1 MYALVAGLAL
11 AALAAILPP
20 AVARPATLGLH
31 AAAVAAAA
39 LAIARRARE
48 GRLEGGWILIL
59 AGAAGWTAAAAYR
72 PAATL
77 TLMTYPLVAAG
88 LLRLSR
94 AGGPVAPGL
103 LVDAGVITGATAI
116 GGWLVV
122 VEPHVRTPGVSALQL
137 GMALAY
143 VVLDLL
149 LVAAALRL
157 VGFGGRPPPAHL
169 LLTAAV
175 VALVGGDVLTAL
187 GAPAALATELPWTVG
202 IAAAALHPA
211 RTRRPR
217 GRCGPVAVSPR
228 RLAVFAVLAMVV
240 PVAPALV
247 PGAPRTALVP
257 ALLGAAV
264 ALLLVVRLA
273 MLAALVGRTAQA
285 LAYTR
290 AQREALRD
298 ELEHRANHD
307 PLTGLASRAALTTQ
321 LTGNQRHG
329 SLILIDLDGFAEIN
343 DAHGHQVGDALLME
357 VAGRLRG
364 TLTGARV
371 LARLG
376 GDEFAVLHRGDGEGA
391 ARRALAALRPAYRIG
406 GRELHVTAC
415 AGLVRIPAGGSAA
428 ESLRDADLA
437 LDAAKSA
444 GRDRLVLFRPELRE
458 ALMRRSALADNL
470 RHALDR
476 GELELNYQPVV
487 ELPSGRMVAAEALL
501 RWRHAGESVSPAHFV
516 PLAEQTGMI
525 VPIGW
530 WALREACE
538 QAARWFPAHGV
549 AVTVNVSAAQLR
561 ESDFADR
568 VLATLAA
575 AGVPGAALILEIT
588 ESILI
593 TDPDAAHEVLQ
604 RLRTGGVRVA
614 VDDFGTGYSSLS
626 YLMSLPV
633 DVLKLDRAFVG
644 PEHERRQYAITGA
657 VLQLASVLDL
667 VTIAEGVEEEA
678 QARALTRLGCP
689 LAQGYLYSSPVP
701 ASGVD
706 ALLAS

>member
-1 MYALVAGLAL
+1 VGLPL
-11 AALAAILPP
+11 AALAAFLPP
-20 AVARPATLGLH
+20 TPGRPVTVGLH
-31 AAAVAAAA
+31 AAAVAVAA
-39 LAIARRARE
+39 LAHARR
-48 GRLEGGWILIL
+48 RLEGGWLL
-59 AGAAGWTAAAAYR
+59 VLLGAAGWTVSIAHPAAAS
-72 PAATL
+72 L
-77 TLMTYPLVAAG
+77 SLLTYPLVAAG

-94 AGGPVAPGL
+94 SGGPVAPGL

-116 GGWLVV
+116 GGWLLV
-122 VEPHVRTPGVSALQL
+122 VEPHLRVPGASPVQL

-175 VALVGGDVLTAL
+175 ATLVGGDVLTAL
-187 GAPAALATELPWTVG
+187 GVPVAEATQLPWTVG
-202 IAAAALHPA
+202 VVAAALHPA

-228 RLAVFAVLAMVV
+228 RLAVFAVLAMIV

-257 ALLGAAV
+257 AALGAAV
-264 ALLLVVRLA
+264 ALLLVVRLS

-285 LAYTR
+285 LAFTR

-307 PLTGLASRAALTTQ
+307 PLTGLASRAALTAE
-321 LTGNQRHG
+321 LTGRQRHG
-329 SLILIDLDGFAEIN
+329 SLILIDLDGFADIN
-343 DAHGHQVGDALLME
+343 DAHGHPVGDALLME

-364 TLTGARV
+364 ALTGARV

-376 GDEFAVLHRGDGEGA
+376 GDEFAALLRGDGEAA
-391 ARRALAALRPAYRIG
+391 ARRALAALRPEYRIG
-406 GRELHVTAC
+406 GRELHVTAS

-428 ESLRDADLA
+428 GALRDADLA
-437 LDAAKSA
+437 LDAAKST
-444 GRDRLVLFRPELRE
+444 GRDRLVLFRPELRD
-458 ALMRRSALADNL
+458 ALLRRSALADNL

-476 GELELNYQPVV
+476 GELELAYQPVV
-487 ELPSGRMVAAEALL
+487 ELPSGRVVAAEALL

-516 PLAEQTGMI
+516 PLAEQTGLI

-530 WALREACE
+530 WALRQACE
-538 QAARWFPAHGV
+538 QAARWYEKHGV

-593 TDPDAAHEVLQ
+593 TDPDAARAVLQ
-604 RLRTGGVRVA
+604 RLRSGGVRVA

-626 YLMSLPV
+626 YLMALPV

-689 LAQGYLYSSPVP
+689 LAQGYLYSSPIP
-701 ASGVD
+701 ATGVD
-706 ALLAS
+706 ALLER

>member
-1 MYALVAGLAL
+1 
-11 AALAAILPP
+11 
-20 AVARPATLGLH
+20 
-31 AAAVAAAA
+31 
-39 LAIARRARE
+39 
-48 GRLEGGWILIL
+48 
-59 AGAAGWTAAAAYR
+59 
-72 PAATL
+72 
-77 TLMTYPLVAAG
+77 
-88 LLRLSR
+88 
-94 AGGPVAPGL
+94 
-103 LVDAGVITGATAI
+103 
-116 GGWLVV
+116 
-122 VEPHVRTPGVSALQL
+122 
-137 GMALAY
+137 
-143 VVLDLL
+143 
-149 LVAAALRL
+149 
-157 VGFGGRPPPAHL
+157 
-169 LLTAAV
+169 V

-202 IAAAALHPA
+202 IAAAALHSA

>member
-1 MYALVAGLAL
+1 
-11 AALAAILPP
+11 
-20 AVARPATLGLH
+20 
-31 AAAVAAAA
+31 
-39 LAIARRARE
+39 
-48 GRLEGGWILIL
+48 
-59 AGAAGWTAAAAYR
+59 
-72 PAATL
+72 
-77 TLMTYPLVAAG
+77 
-88 LLRLSR
+88 
-94 AGGPVAPGL
+94 
-103 LVDAGVITGATAI
+103 
-116 GGWLVV
+116 
-122 VEPHVRTPGVSALQL
+122 
-137 GMALAY
+137 
-143 VVLDLL
+143 
-149 LVAAALRL
+149 
-157 VGFGGRPPPAHL
+157 
-169 LLTAAV
+169 
-175 VALVGGDVLTAL
+175 
-187 GAPAALATELPWTVG
+187 
-202 IAAAALHPA
+202 
-211 RTRRPR
+211 
-217 GRCGPVAVSPR
+217 
-228 RLAVFAVLAMVV
+228 
-240 PVAPALV
+240 
-247 PGAPRTALVP
+247 
-257 ALLGAAV
+257 
-264 ALLLVVRLA
+264 
-273 MLAALVGRTAQA
+273 
-285 LAYTR
+285 
-290 AQREALRD
+290 
-298 ELEHRANHD
+298 
-307 PLTGLASRAALTTQ
+307 
-321 LTGNQRHG
+321 
-329 SLILIDLDGFAEIN
+329 
-343 DAHGHQVGDALLME
+343 
-357 VAGRLRG
+357 
-364 TLTGARV
+364 
-371 LARLG
+371 
-376 GDEFAVLHRGDGEGA
+376 
-391 ARRALAALRPAYRIG
+391 
-406 GRELHVTAC
+406 
-415 AGLVRIPAGGSAA
+415 
-428 ESLRDADLA
+428 
-437 LDAAKSA
+437 
-444 GRDRLVLFRPELRE
+444 VLFRPELRE